1 MDRNIIAFLSIAEY
15 GKLTFAAEAIG
26 LTQPS
31 LTKRLQNLEGKLG
44 SQLFYRTRSGMQ
56 LTPAGKKFLPR
67 ARRIEQEVLQAK
79 EELRSLEYAG
89 LDIMRIGAGP
99 LFHQRFVAPVFAKLL
114 QEFPALR
121 LDLSVDPNETSLPKL
136 IAGDLDLVLG
146 VIEPTLAQDDI
157 LILLKMTKLEHGII
171 LPSDYKIANQTD
183 VPAEALRDMRW
194 VLYGDDQDT
203 EKWLN
208 DYFRENNL
216 GRPQIAVQTASFNT
230 GLSLVRSSGF
240 VMMAPVQLAPVI
252 KEAGLVIRSANPVIT
267 TLTSGAYVRP
277 SSLGFPAIKRFLEI
291 LEVELNTVSI

>member
-114 QEFPALR
+114 QEFPTLR

-240 VMMAPVQLAPVI
+240 VMMAPVQLAAVI

-291 LEVELNTVSI
+291 LELELNTVSI